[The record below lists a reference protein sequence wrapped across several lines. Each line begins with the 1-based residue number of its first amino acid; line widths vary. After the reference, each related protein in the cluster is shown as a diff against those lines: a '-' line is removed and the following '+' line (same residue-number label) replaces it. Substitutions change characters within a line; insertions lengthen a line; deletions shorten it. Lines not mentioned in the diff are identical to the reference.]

1 MGRVELSVEF
11 NDLAEIRVVKHLIER
26 DVALESLTNAM
37 KSGGP
42 VAIVD
47 FIGWAIDK
55 GFMEFNI
62 TNGNATLDEI
72 IDQWMEDQE

>member
-1 MGRVELSVEF
+1 MAKIELNEQF
-11 NDLAEIRVVKHLIER
+11 NERAEIRTVHAEQQI

-47 FIGWAIDK
+47 FIAWAIDK